1 MNGRKRVKK
10 RAYRRRDGERGP
22 FRVPE
27 RDSFRH
33 ELADHDVQVG
43 DDQQG
48 EDDGE
53 ERRHDA
59 VELVGEHLL
68 AERADGEARDR
79 HAELHRRDEP
89 RRVAGD
95 PTHRSRALVP
105 LVLELQDAGPAR
117 RDEAVFSRD
126 EERVHQDEAGERQHL
141 EGERHRERPEDARVL
156 GGRSS
161 STRISR
167 RSIAGRAT
175 ERTYVLSCRVRIEY
189 REEPCKVALN
199 HVKGMPFDWSLNPYM
214 GCVHQLHLL
223 LRALVRAARRPAV
236 RPPLRHID
244 PREGECCR
252 AACASSSPGRAG
264 VASRS

>member
-1 MNGRKRVKK
+1 MRSSASEWASPSAPGGSSPSRRSRIRRRLLQQPDERPEQDEE

-22 FRVPE
+22 LRVPE
-27 RDSFRH
+27 RDPFRH

-43 DDQQG
+43 DDQEGQ
-48 EDDGE
+48 DDGE
-53 ERRHDA
+53 ERRHHA
-59 VELVGEHLL
+59 VETVGEHLL

-105 LVLELQDAGPAR
+105 LVLELQDARPAR
-117 RDEAVFSRD
+117 GDEAVFGRD

-167 RSIAGRAT
+167 SEYSRA
-175 ERTYVLSCRVRIEY
+175 R
-189 REEPCKVALN
+189 
-199 HVKGMPFDWSLNPYM
+199 
-214 GCVHQLHLL
+214 
-223 LRALVRAARRPAV
+223 
-236 RPPLRHID
+236 
-244 PREGECCR
+244 
-252 AACASSSPGRAG
+252 
-264 VASRS
+264 